1 MAVVEKS
8 TVEGS
13 FITYKGKPFVR
24 QGHMMCYGS
33 LQDDYIMQFITM
45 KNKEVTVGGV
55 KNEVPAMV
63 IVQILKKN
71 AETGAWDA
79 VKQFNKNGLYD
90 AFSIGYN
97 YMQSLQK

>member
-33 LQDDYIMQFITM
+33 LQDDYIMQLITM
-45 KNKEVTVGGV
+45 KSKDVTIGGV
-55 KNEVPAMV
+55 KNAVPAMV

-71 AETGAWDA
+71 SESGAWDT
-79 VKQFNKNGLYD
+79 VKQFNKNGFYD
-90 AFSIGYN
+90 AFMIGYN

>member
-1 MAVVEKS
+1 MADIEKS
-8 TVEGS
+8 TVDGS

-33 LQDDYIMQFITM
+33 MQDEYIMQLIAMNNRELTF
-45 KNKEVTVGGV
+45 EDV
-55 KNEVPAMV
+55 KNNVPAMV

-71 AETGAWDA
+71 AQTGAWDS

-90 AFSIGYN
+90 AFTIGYN
-97 YMQSLQK
+97 YMQSLIK